1 MTQSNRPYQD
11 QFLAFAVTLRLLVAF
26 SLAGG
31 SLAIIAA
38 NSAVV
43 LSSFTAFF
51 FAKSASFPIFLT
63 YEPWTSLI
71 GVIRLAKLWS
81 DLQSYLPIARFTT
94 LAMFL
99 MVTGV
104 SRP

>member
-43 LSSFTAFF
+43 LCPSPHSS
-51 FAKSASFPIFLT
+51 S
-63 YEPWTSLI
+63 
-71 GVIRLAKLWS
+71 
-81 DLQSYLPIARFTT
+81 QSPPL
-94 LAMFL
+94 
-99 MVTGV
+99 
-104 SRP
+104 SQSS